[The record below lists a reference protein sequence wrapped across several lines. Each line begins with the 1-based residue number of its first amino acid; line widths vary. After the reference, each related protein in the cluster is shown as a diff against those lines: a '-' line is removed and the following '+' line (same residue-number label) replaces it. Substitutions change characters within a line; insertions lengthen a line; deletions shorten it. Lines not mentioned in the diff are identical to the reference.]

1 MTRRAHTR
9 RGRRSK
15 GRMRALLLNEE
26 NERPRVALSGQIL
39 TNREVEVA
47 RLVAQGLPNKRV
59 AVRLGVE
66 VGTVKIHLHNIYQK
80 LQISGRSRLA
90 TLTRENLSPSDGQE
104 SARPRVYRNAPEA

>member
-1 MTRRAHTR
+1 
-9 RGRRSK
+9 
-15 GRMRALLLNEE
+15 MRALLLNEE

-80 LQISGRSRLA
+80 LQISGRLRLA
-90 TLTRENLSPSDGQE
+90 GLSHEILSSRDGQE
-104 SARPRVYRNAPEA
+104 PA

>member
-15 GRMRALLLNEE
+15 GRMRALLRNEE
-26 NERPRVALSGQIL
+26 NERPRVALSSQTL
-39 TNREVEVA
+39 TKREVEVA

-80 LQISGRSRLA
+80 LHISGRFRLA
-90 TLTRENLSPSDGQE
+90 VLSREFLNSSDGQE
-104 SARPRVYRNAPEA
+104 PA

>member
-1 MTRRAHTR
+1 
-9 RGRRSK
+9 
-15 GRMRALLLNEE
+15 MRALLLSEE
-26 NERPRVALSGQIL
+26 NERPRVALSCQIL

-80 LQISGRSRLA
+80 LQISGRLRLA
-90 TLTRENLSPSDGQE
+90 GLGREILSSSDGQE
-104 SARPRVYRNAPEA
+104 PA

>member
-1 MTRRAHTR
+1 
-9 RGRRSK
+9 
-15 GRMRALLLNEE
+15 MRALLLNEE
-26 NERPRVALSGQIL
+26 NERPRVALSCQIL

-80 LQISGRSRLA
+80 LQISGRLRLA
-90 TLTRENLSPSDGQE
+90 GLSREILSSNDGQE
-104 SARPRVYRNAPEA
+104 PA